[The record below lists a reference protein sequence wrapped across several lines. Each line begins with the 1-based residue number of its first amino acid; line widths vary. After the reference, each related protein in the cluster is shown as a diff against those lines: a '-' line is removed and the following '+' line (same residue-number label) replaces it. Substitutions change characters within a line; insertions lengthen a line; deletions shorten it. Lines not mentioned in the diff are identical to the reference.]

1 MTTTLA
7 PYAVEAFNVSADS
20 ENKIHD
26 DAVASRFG
34 FAGAL
39 VPGTAVFG
47 YMAHQPVARW
57 GRDWL
62 ARGTADCR
70 FGHPVYHGATT
81 VVRADSV
88 DDTLA
93 LQVHSQ
99 GRLCATGSAA
109 LPAAQT
115 PPSVDSFKLSTPP
128 AQRPAANPTSLAEGL
143 VLCTLSEATTR
154 EQASR
159 WLADLRETDPLYE
172 SEQLMHPA
180 TLLRLCNAVL
190 VQNVLLGP
198 WIHTGSRIRNFHP
211 MPVGASLSARAV
223 VLRNHEHKGHLIVD
237 LDVLVVIDDK
247 TVAARIEHSAIYLPR
262 QVREAQQA

>member
-1 MTTTLA
+1 M
-7 PYAVEAFNVSADS
+7 
-20 ENKIHD
+20 
-26 DAVASRFG
+26 
-34 FAGAL
+34 
-39 VPGTAVFG
+39 
-47 YMAHQPVARW
+47 
-57 GRDWL
+57 GR
-62 ARGTADCR
+62 
-70 FGHPVYHGATT
+70 V
-81 VVRADSV
+81 
-88 DDTLA
+88 LA

-99 GRLCATGSAA
+99 GKLCATGSAA
-109 LPAAQT
+109 LPPPET

-128 AQRPAANPTSLAEGL
+128 AQRPAANPASLAQGL

-159 WLADLRETDPLYE
+159 GLVVLRETDPLYE

-237 LDVLVVIDDK
+237 LDVLVVIDGK
-247 TVAARIEHSAIYLPR
+247 TAAARIEHSAIYLPR